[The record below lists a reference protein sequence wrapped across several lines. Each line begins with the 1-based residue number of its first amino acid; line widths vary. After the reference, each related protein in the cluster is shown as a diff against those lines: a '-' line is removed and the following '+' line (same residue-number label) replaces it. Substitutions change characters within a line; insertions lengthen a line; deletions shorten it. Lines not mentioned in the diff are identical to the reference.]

1 VKDDCGVCGGDGSS
15 CAGCD
20 GVANSGKVN
29 DHCGVCGGD
38 GSSCVVRTELTA
50 PGNVDDYD
58 ATTKQRIAER
68 FAAAVDGVNAED
80 VRVTVVSASVKITVD
95 VPVPAAAKASDV
107 AAALAP
113 NFATAEAASTFLAA
127 ADVTVESV
135 DAAPFVTVAVPDG
148 CDGVANSGKV
158 NDGCGVCGGDG
169 SSCAVVSVHGR
180 CIGRSCV
187 CKSGWSGMDCT
198 VESLLKKRCRQLRKA
213 IKRVVNAKKR
223 KKRNKRTR
231 KLAKKRT
238 NLQQKGITDATC
250 GLTCVDGTMCVDECG
265 VPIGDGLTCADECGV
280 PNGDDS
286 TCTDA
291 CGVPLGDGST
301 CR

>member
-1 VKDDCGVCGGDGSS
+1 MANLALLV
-15 CAGCD
+15 
-20 GVANSGKVN
+20 VA
-29 DHCGVCGGD
+29 
-38 GSSCVVRTELTA
+38 LAA
-50 PGNVDDYD
+50 P
-58 ATTKQRIAER
+58 R
-68 FAAAVDGVNAED
+68 
-80 VRVTVVSASVKITVD
+80 
-95 VPVPAAAKASDV
+95 V
-107 AAALAP
+107 AAASWPA
-113 NFATAEAASTFLAA
+113 AEAGAPPAATTGPSPSTLLA
-127 ADVTVESV
+127 DLRERKL
-135 DAAPFVTVAVPDG
+135 VAQTCP
-148 CDGVANSGKV
+148 AN
-158 NDGCGVCGGDG
+158 CGG
-169 SSCAVVSVHGR
+169 SAHGH
-180 CIGRSCV
+180 CVGRSCV
-187 CKSGWSGMDCT
+187 CKGGWSGLDCT
-198 VESLLKKRCRQLRKA
+198 VESLLMKRCRKLRKA

-265 VPIGDGLTCADECGV
+265 VAIGDGLTCADECGV

>member
-1 VKDDCGVCGGDGSS
+1 MTYSRS
-15 CAGCD
+15 CAL
-20 GVANSGKVN
+20 
-29 DHCGVCGGD
+29 
-38 GSSCVVRTELTA
+38 SSPRQPGTRRHNTA
-50 PGNVDDYD
+50 SPSPR
-58 ATTKQRIAER
+58 A
-68 FAAAVDGVNAED
+68 
-80 VRVTVVSASVKITVD
+80 
-95 VPVPAAAKASDV
+95 PVPRPDQSAPADKSSHAASTVYPPAASHMANLALLVVALAAPRV
-107 AAALAP
+107 AAASWPAAEAGAP
-113 NFATAEAASTFLAA
+113 PAASWPTAEAGAPPAATTGPSPSTLLA
-127 ADVTVESV
+127 DLRERKL
-135 DAAPFVTVAVPDG
+135 VAQTCP
-148 CDGVANSGKV
+148 AN
-158 NDGCGVCGGDG
+158 CGG
-169 SSCAVVSVHGR
+169 SAHGH
-180 CIGRSCV
+180 CVGRSCV
-187 CKSGWSGMDCT
+187 CKGGWSGLDCT
-198 VESLLKKRCRQLRKA
+198 VESLLMKRCRKLRKA

-265 VPIGDGLTCADECGV
+265 VAIGDGLTCADECGV